1 MYKLFKSHS
10 NAEHKLDIVITKK
23 EATDMMILDE
33 SNDFDYIFSKAI
45 EYKRV
50 LEMMEQDV
58 TIKLRF

>member
-1 MYKLFKSHS
+1 MYRLFKTHA
-10 NAEHKLDIVITKK
+10 NAEHKLDIIITKK
-23 EATDMMILDE
+23 EDTDMMLLDK

-50 LEMMEQDV
+50 LEMMQQDV

>member
-1 MYKLFKSHS
+1 MYKLFKIHA
-10 NAEHKLDIVITKK
+10 NAEHKLDIIITK
-23 EATDMMILDE
+23 TDEDNMILLDE

-50 LEMMEQDV
+50 LEMMQQDV